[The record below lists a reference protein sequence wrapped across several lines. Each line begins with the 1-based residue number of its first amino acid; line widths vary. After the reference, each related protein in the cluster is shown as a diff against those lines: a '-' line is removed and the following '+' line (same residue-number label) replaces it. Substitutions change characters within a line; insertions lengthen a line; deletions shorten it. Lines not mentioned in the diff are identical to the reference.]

1 MKTLLTQSAKT
12 AIQHDK
18 ELKEYYQRRTLMGKS
33 KKSTI
38 NVVRNKLIYRMFA
51 VIKRQTP
58 FINQY
63 QKTT

>member
-18 ELKEYYQRRTLMGKS
+18 ELKDYYQRRTEMGKS
-33 KKSTI
+33 KLSTI
-38 NVVRNKLIYRMFA
+38 NVVRNKIIQRMFA

-58 FINQY
+58 FVEQY
-63 QKTT
+63 LKTA